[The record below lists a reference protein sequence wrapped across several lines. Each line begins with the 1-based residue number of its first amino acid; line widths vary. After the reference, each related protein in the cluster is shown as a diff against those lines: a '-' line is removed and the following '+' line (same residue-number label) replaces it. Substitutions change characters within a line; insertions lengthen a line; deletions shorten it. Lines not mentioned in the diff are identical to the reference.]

1 MGKRDRR
8 PEEAVLR
15 ILIADDSPDAISQ
28 MSAWIRE
35 RWPSADLV
43 TASTPEDA
51 LITRPDVEVTVR
63 RLPPGGAVFL
73 TSLMSGRP
81 LAEAAAA
88 ALEGSPGFDLA
99 TNIAG
104 LFEAGAFTSLTSG
117 DAR

>member
-51 LITRPDVEVTVR
+51 IRV
-63 RLPPGGAVFL
+63 
-73 TSLMSGRP
+73 
-81 LAEAAAA
+81 
-88 ALEGSPGFDLA
+88 ALEGQVENLILDLDFGVQRQSGVAIAQRVLEARSGTPELRTRNLFRTVHAGDPG
-99 TNIAG
+99 
-104 LFEAGAFTSLTSG
+104 
-117 DAR
+117 